1 MPLAINVPLRFRR
14 RNKRPY
20 WHLLLVIRTPSSG
33 AIAGIFVA
41 NLAGQPRTAQ
51 FWCSLTDPF
60 IALQKV
66 NYLPDLLF
74 VSHGTE
80 NLWFSVATSSPLGS
94 AMANIVICAD
104 GTWNRPESDLRKDF
118 PTNVL
123 KLARAIKPRAGSLK
137 QHVFYDWGLGSYHD
151 SVSAGVA
158 RQGIHK
164 NILDGYRYIVQ
175 NFAQGD
181 KIYLFGFSR
190 GAYTVRA
197 LSGLI
202 NNCGILERAD
212 ARLINEAWKIYKNP
226 AKKNMPQGP
235 DATAFRTNHC
245 YRFRKIHFVGAWD
258 TVGALGIP
266 FSFMGLFQRDDEF
279 YDTKMGANIVI
290 ARHALSIDEQREDFA
305 PTIWQPRKGVDLKQ
319 VWFAGAHSDVGGSYP
334 PDKETHLVA
343 ADVPL
348 EWMANEAS
356 GSGLSIEP
364 HLFATLTDGQ
374 MARLQKSRNHVFRFK
389 KPLHRCL
396 ERADIPLG
404 IHPSVKE
411 RYRHDASYR
420 PPQLKKLVEEKG
432 WNALDVQA

>member
-1 MPLAINVPLRFRR
+1 M
-14 RNKRPY
+14 
-20 WHLLLVIRTPSSG
+20 
-33 AIAGIFVA
+33 
-41 NLAGQPRTAQ
+41 
-51 FWCSLTDPF
+51 
-60 IALQKV
+60 
-66 NYLPDLLF
+66 
-74 VSHGTE
+74 E
-80 NLWFSVATSSPLGS
+80 S

-104 GTWNRPESDLRKDF
+104 GTWNRPEEDLQKDF

-123 KLARAIKPRAGSLK
+123 KLARAIKPSGSALK
-137 QHVFYDWGLGSYHD
+137 QHVFYDWGLGSYHNG
-151 SVSAGVA
+151 VGAGVA
-158 RQGIHK
+158 GQGIHK

-202 NNCGILERAD
+202 NNCGILKRAD
-212 ARLINEAWKIYKNP
+212 ARLINEAWKIYKSP
-226 AKKNMPQGP
+226 ARQNMPQGP
-235 DATAFRTNHC
+235 TATEFREKYCH
-245 YRFRKIHFVGAWD
+245 RSRKIHFVGAWD

-305 PTIWQPRKGVDLKQ
+305 PTIWRPRQGVDLKQ
-319 VWFAGAHSDVGGSYP
+319 VWFAGVHSDVGGPYP

-348 EWMANEAS
+348 EWMVKEAS
-356 GSGLSIEP
+356 QSGLSIEP
-364 HLFATLTDGQ
+364 HLLSSLTDGR
-374 MARLQKSRNHVFRFK
+374 MAKLHKSRNHVFRLK

-396 ERADIPLG
+396 EYADIPLN
-404 IHPSVKE
+404 IHPSVKD
-411 RYRHDASYR
+411 RYTHDPTYR
-420 PPQLKKLVEEKG
+420 PPQLAKLVESKG
-432 WNALDVQA
+432 WSALDILA